1 MASELHVD
9 AIKHSG
15 GTSAMTIDSTGRVT
29 TPARPAFRAYNNTNV
44 WVEQTHGS
52 TLPIAFNATDYNIGS
67 HYNTS
72 TYKFT
77 APVTGVYCFYATLYT
92 HADGNARYIYIQKN
106 DAFYSGM
113 IISNTTTMNQNGSLY
128 DQLYLT
134 ANDTVR
140 IAYHHTSDTANS
152 YYAGDSSADGAYSFF
167 CGHFIG

>member
-1 MASELHVD
+1 MSNLLVQN
-9 AIKHSG
+9 IKHTN
-15 GTSAMTIDSTGRVT
+15 GTTAQTIDSTGRIL
-29 TPARPAFRAYNNTNV
+29 TPTRPAFRAYNNTNG

-52 TLPIAFNATDYNIGS
+52 TEVVAFNAADYNIGS
-67 HYNTS
+67 HYSTS

-128 DQLYLT
+128 DQLYLSS
-134 ANDTVR
+134 NDTVR
-140 IAYHHTSDTANS
+140 ISYLHTSDSANS
-152 YYAGDSSADGAYSFF
+152 YYSCDSSSD
-167 CGHFIG
+167 